1 MEFNCIQVMK
11 LGHFVDQFEERP
23 NYGPIV
29 HPVPFVVLAH
39 VAEAAI
45 AAIIGLATVQLPV
58 LGDELEDSIGKNK
71 WSTNATVAG

>member
-1 MEFNCIQVMK
+1 MAFNCIQVMK
-11 LGHFVDQFEERP
+11 LGHFVDQFEEPP

-29 HPVPFVVLAH
+29 HPAPFVILAH
-39 VAEAAI
+39 VAESAI

-58 LGDELEDSIGKNK
+58 LVDELEDSTGKSK